1 MIEPFFLLACKD
13 KSVRVR
19 AEPLVV
25 VPFNDG
31 ETIGHLKWAQIVNCS
46 SNPHSMCGCEGVDGS
61 RVMAGGVLSHP
72 DFPVTVA
79 KHLEL
84 KVLLLDG
91 ASPLLGGSQ
100 LEFHIHH
107 AKEPARVSK
116 ILSVLDPKTGKVTK
130 KSPRCLT
137 AKQSAVIEVI
147 LHETVCVVEF
157 SSCKALGRVSL
168 RSLRRTIAVGL
179 VTTIIEDEN

>member
-1 MIEPFFLLACKD
+1 MPSAVVGTVRSLERDSNACK
-13 KSVRVR
+13 VAR
-19 AEPLVV
+19 AGDNVAVTL
-25 VPFNDG
+25 
-31 ETIGHLKWAQIVNCS
+31 L
-46 SNPHSMCGCEGVDGS
+46 GVDGS